1 MGFAGNS
8 NIGETPPPEFGDLVV
23 LRGLDFADVIKLSE
37 TVPTTFRN
45 LSHLEV
51 LNVIKT
57 GVKGPFPV
65 GICVNGFSPEIVTE
79 EGVFG
84 LSLLCIDL
92 YQAMQYQVVVT
103 IKRNKT
109 VLCFNAV
116 LVFLADADWRIIYF
130 DSDTS

>member
-79 EGVFG
+79 EGFLDCPCCVKT
-84 LSLLCIDL
+84 C
-92 YQAMQYQVVVT
+92 
-103 IKRNKT
+103 IKRCNTNKEE
-109 VLCFNAV
+109 
-116 LVFLADADWRIIYF
+116 
-130 DSDTS
+130 